1 MRSTHDRS
9 RAPQRGGEGRGVP
22 MSADERENS
31 PAGRL
36 ARVEAQLAI
45 GQLPIRYALAVDQRD
60 LDAWVALFVPD
71 VDMGRRGT
79 GRQALRAYIEPR
91 VRCFS
96 RSVPL
101 LAAPRIE
108 LGPDGP
114 DGAPA
119 TATGQVY

>member
-45 GQLPIRYALAVDQRD
+45 GQLPMRYALAVDQRD

-71 VDMGRRGT
+71 VHLGRHGRG
-79 GRQALRAYIEPR
+79 REALRAYIEPQLR
-91 VRCFS
+91 WFY
-96 RSVPL
+96 RSVHL
-101 LAAPRIE
+101 LAGHRIE
-108 LGPDGP
+108 LGPDG
-114 DGAPA
+114 
-119 TATGQVY
+119 TATGQVYCR